1 MSKLDKLRQTK
12 EEGGLSWA
20 PPAPRDV
27 VVVEPLAVQSPEPEA
42 GPSLGPGDQPRS
54 TDVAPAQTAT
64 APSPSP
70 SEPAKRKPAKPATR
84 QPEAEPRPEAKLT
97 VMVEEGT
104 KVDLEHLVTDL
115 RSKEK
120 VVVNAML
127 KYGLKMYR
135 AGKITREDLGI

>member
-1 MSKLDKLRQTK
+1 MSKLDKLRQKK
-12 EEGGLSWA
+12 EESGLSWA

-27 VVVEPLAVQSPEPEA
+27 VVVEPLAVRSPEPEA
-42 GPSLGPGDQPRS
+42 APSPAPTSQERS
-54 TDVAPAQTAT
+54 TDAPRAQAAT
-64 APSPSP
+64 TQPPST
-70 SEPAKRKPAKPATR
+70 SEPESRKNVKPAT
-84 QPEAEPRPEAKLT
+84 QPPKPEPRPEAKLT
-97 VMVEEGT
+97 VMVEEGA

>member
-1 MSKLDKLRQTK
+1 
-12 EEGGLSWA
+12 
-20 PPAPRDV
+20 
-27 VVVEPLAVQSPEPEA
+27 
-42 GPSLGPGDQPRS
+42 
-54 TDVAPAQTAT
+54 
-64 APSPSP
+64 
-70 SEPAKRKPAKPATR
+70 
-84 QPEAEPRPEAKLT
+84 
-97 VMVEEGT
+97 MVEEGT

>member
-1 MSKLDKLRQTK
+1 MARDFRKQIKEHQTTTTRVAIQQIDPGDT
-12 EEGGLSWA
+12 ESRPV
-20 PPAPRDV
+20 PPAPPPV
-27 VVVEPLAVQSPEPEA
+27 PKQALAESAQAGGRQPEPERDE
-42 GPSLGPGDQPRS
+42 SSEDRQ
-54 TDVAPAQTAT
+54 DV
-64 APSPSP
+64 
-70 SEPAKRKPAKPATR
+70 KPASRPPK
-84 QPEAEPRPEAKLT
+84 AEPGPAAKLT
-97 VMVEEGT
+97 VMVEEGA